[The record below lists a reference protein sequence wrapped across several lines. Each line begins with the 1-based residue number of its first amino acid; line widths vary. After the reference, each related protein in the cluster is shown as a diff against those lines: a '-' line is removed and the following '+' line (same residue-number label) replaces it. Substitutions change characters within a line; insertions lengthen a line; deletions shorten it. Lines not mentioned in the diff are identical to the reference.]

1 MGYLSSKLSH
11 MPCYPIWWFLN
22 NKMYKPRQ
30 NLLLQINKIV
40 FPRRLKHTRCFELS
54 NNTNNTVHHNIYQHA
69 WTIVGLPLHSEPIL
83 THPFACPHYH
93 TLKKKNRITTI
104 VPRNY
109 SKFPYKYLLCLSGTY
124 QHTLPDPKDTRSWT
138 HIQQST
144 YPPTRYLSQ
153 FPRKKIKMR
162 KNKSKKHKTAATPS
176 PTTKNH
182 FINDKLNFYTKFLGI
197 GNLGVR
203 YADEETWCN
212 FVG

>member
-54 NNTNNTVHHNIYQHA
+54 NNTNNAIHHNIYQHA

-93 TLKKKNRITTI
+93 MTYTLKKKNRITTI

-124 QHTLPDPKDTRSWT
+124 QHTLPSPKRHTFVNT
-138 HIQQST
+138 H
-144 YPPTRYLSQ
+144 
-153 FPRKKIKMR
+153 
-162 KNKSKKHKTAATPS
+162 TAIYIS
-176 PTTKNH
+176 PNTIPFT
-182 FINDKLNFYTKFLGI
+182 IP
-197 GNLGVR
+197 
-203 YADEETWCN
+203 
-212 FVG
+212 